1 MNQINIIGIVGKD
14 PTISKTKNGDSSAF
28 ISVYARR
35 STNIDK
41 GDWFNCFVFGKVVD
55 NYISKY
61 VKKGTKVAIIGE
73 MQFGEKERYDG
84 TTQQTY
90 NVYVREIQLISSK
103 KDDTSTNSNKDK
115 TVKLPTSKLDEEL
128 PFD

>member
-35 STNIDK
+35 STNTDK
-41 GDWFNCFVFGKVVD
+41 GDWFNCFVFGKIVD
-55 NYISKY
+55 NLVAKY
-61 VKKGTKVAIIGE
+61 VKKGTKVAITGE

-90 NVYVREIQLISSK
+90 TIFVKEFQIIQTK
-103 KDDTSTNSNKDK
+103 EYNPKPNNKDGEP
-115 TVKLPTSKLDEEL
+115 KLPTSNLDEEL

>member
-35 STNIDK
+35 STNTDK
-41 GDWFNCFVFGKVVD
+41 GDWFNCFVFGKIVD
-55 NYISKY
+55 SLVSTY

-90 NVYVREIQLISSK
+90 IVYVREIQIISSK

>member
-35 STNIDK
+35 STNTDK
-41 GDWFNCFVFGKVVD
+41 GDWFNCFVFGKIVD
-55 NYISKY
+55 NLVAKY
-61 VKKGTKVAIIGE
+61 VKKGTKVAITGE

-90 NVYVREIQLISSK
+90 TIFVKEFQIIQTK
-103 KDDTSTNSNKDK
+103 EYNQKPNNKDGEP
-115 TVKLPTSKLDEEL
+115 KLPTSNLDEEL

>member
-35 STNIDK
+35 STNTDK
-41 GDWFNCFVFGKVVD
+41 GDWFNCFVFGKIVD
-55 NYISKY
+55 NLVAKY
-61 VKKGTKVAIIGE
+61 VKKGTKVAITGE

-90 NVYVREIQLISSK
+90 VIYVKDIQIISTK
-103 KDDTSTNSNKDK
+103 EYNQKPNNKDGEP
-115 TVKLPTSKLDEEL
+115 KLPTSKLDEEL

>member
-35 STNIDK
+35 STNTEK
-41 GDWFNCFVFGKVVD
+41 GDWFNCFVFGKIVD
-55 NYISKY
+55 NLVSKY
-61 VKKGTKVAIIGE
+61 VKKGTKIAIMGE

-90 NVYVREIQLISSK
+90 VIYVKDIQIISTK
-103 KDDTSTNSNKDK
+103 EYNQKPNNKDGEP
-115 TVKLPTSKLDEEL
+115 KLPTSKLDEEL